1 MVTYKFSFFF
11 LLVENNS
18 LIVKKSVEMASTVY
32 KTERP
37 PPTLPPPSERIAQP
51 GDDCL
56 NSLNLL
62 LDYVEIQTGEIF

>member
-1 MVTYKFSFFF
+1 
-11 LLVENNS
+11 
-18 LIVKKSVEMASTVY
+18 MASTVY